1 MRIVTLL
8 PSATD
13 WILALGL
20 EDHLVGISHSCPSPR
35 PGIPRVTSTRVPVAA
50 DSAEID
56 AFVRDHLAE
65 NEALYDLDMGALAR
79 LKPDIVVSQALCD
92 VCAVATGDV
101 EKAVCGLEAR
111 PTLVD
116 LNPNTLEDV
125 LGDLLRVGKAC
136 GVPDRARSLRLDY
149 ESRLDRVRAAVAGRD
164 RPRVAFLEWLDPPFN
179 GGHWNPEIIEIGGG
193 IDLLGARGMAST
205 TIRWEDVLACQ
216 PDVLMIA
223 CCGLG
228 VDRTREDVRL
238 MKGRLSQMTAWNG
251 QRTFIADGDRYFAR
265 PGPDLIA
272 AAERVAKTLHPDVEL
287 GPGLVVEA
295 FKRA

>member
-35 PGIPRVTSTRVPVAA
+35 PGIPRVTSTRVPVTA
-50 DSAEID
+50 DSADID
-56 AFVRDHLAE
+56 AFVRDHLKE
-65 NEALYDLDMGALAR
+65 NEALYDLDMRTLAR

-101 EKAVCGLEAR
+101 EDAVCSLETR

-116 LNPNTLEDV
+116 LNPNTLGDV
-125 LGDLLRVGKAC
+125 LDDLLRVGEAC
-136 GVPDRARSLRLDY
+136 GVPDRATSLRLDY
-149 ESRLDRVRAAVAGRD
+149 DSRLDRVREAVAGREA
-164 RPRVAFLEWLDPPFN
+164 PGVAFLEWLDPPFN

-193 IDLLGARGMAST
+193 RDLIGAPGNPST
-205 TIRWEDVLACQ
+205 TVEWSTVQAAE
-216 PDVLMIA
+216 PDVLLIA
-223 CCGLG
+223 CCGLS
-228 VDRTREDVRL
+228 VNRTREDVCL
-238 MKGRLSQMTAWNG
+238 MKDPLSKMTAWNSR
-251 QRTFIADGDRYFAR
+251 RTFVADGDQYFAR
-265 PGPDLIA
+265 PGPDLIS
-272 AAERVAKTLHPDVEL
+272 AAERVAKTLHPNIDL

-295 FKRA
+295 FERA